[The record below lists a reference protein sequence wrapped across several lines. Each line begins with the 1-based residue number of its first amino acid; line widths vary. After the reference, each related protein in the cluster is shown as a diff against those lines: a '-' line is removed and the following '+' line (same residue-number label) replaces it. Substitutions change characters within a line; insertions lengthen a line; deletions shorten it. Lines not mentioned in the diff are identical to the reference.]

1 MIHTNHRKKTLKTH
15 SLTHPIL
22 KHPQNPKKLPPLLK
36 GTDAQSGTTHK
47 NPPSFTFPTNPHR
60 PNPKPPTPHPKF
72 KNQNPPQN
80 KNKKKCRE
88 ESNAQ
93 MKT

>member
-1 MIHTNHRKKTLKTH
+1 MYQNRPQNTSKAICIKKSATEHIQGYNPIEKHMQTQNHRKKTLKTH

-47 NPPSFTFPTNPHR
+47 NPPSFTN
-60 PNPKPPTPHPKF
+60 
-72 KNQNPPQN
+72 
-80 KNKKKCRE
+80 
-88 ESNAQ
+88 
-93 MKT
+93 